1 MLSSCCFSYGTL
13 WWLLVQNRWR
23 LHLRISEKLL
33 PNSPFC
39 VIPFHVFLSFF
50 LCPFFWIR
58 RKNFFWFWN
67 FMLSNPIIER
77 IIHGES
83 EGMEFLYQSSTRYL
97 LSERSDFP
105 HLASYVETWNS
116 KMVNLGKEIEN
127 DKNLNEMKLGPSMN
141 IFRNFDPYTTL
152 DPFYP
157 KQWLQK
163 RSNI

>member
-1 MLSSCCFSYGTL
+1 
-13 WWLLVQNRWR
+13 
-23 LHLRISEKLL
+23 
-33 PNSPFC
+33 
-39 VIPFHVFLSFF
+39 
-50 LCPFFWIR
+50 
-58 RKNFFWFWN
+58 
-67 FMLSNPIIER
+67 MLSNPIIER

-105 HLASYVETWNS
+105 HLASHVETKNI

-157 KQWLQK
+157 KQ
-163 RSNI
+163 